1 MKFSPVVAGL
11 TVVGLLTGCGGDD
24 NKSSSSSSSLA
35 ISSLSSSSIPSSAP
49 ASSMP
54 ASSIPVSSVPASS
67 MPASSSS
74 SVAPELTGLTLNYL
88 GRYSAGEFGVS
99 AAEIPA
105 FDPASKRAFVVNAKA
120 GVVDVLNMADPAA
133 PVKLGSLDANGI
145 AAGAVVNSVSVHNGT
160 VALAIEAAVKTD
172 PGFVA
177 LFKASD
183 LTLISHIG
191 VGAQPD
197 MLTFTP
203 DGKYLLVANEGEP
216 SDDYQ
221 IDPEGSVSIV
231 YLADLQNLTVATA
244 DFSQEINLKAAG
256 FRIYGPNA
264 SQAQDLEPEYIAVSA
279 DSSTAW
285 VVLQEN
291 NGLAIIDIASA
302 TVNKFAALGYKDHAV
317 AGNGLDVTDTDG
329 KSEIKTW
336 GGLRGLYLPDAMAA
350 YEANGATYLITANEG
365 DARAWG
371 ETNDA
376 YWAGDETKGFVEEF
390 RVKHLV
396 HRSGFDRR
404 AGDDLPPQLRDLAAG
419 ALLNPDVFGYCGAIA
434 GDPKACRDDD
444 LLGRLNVTWTMGYR
458 TDGQGNPVMFNT
470 SGVAD
475 PAGDR
480 LMYDALY
487 SFGGRSISIWNDKGV
502 QVWDSGDHMEQYFA
516 GDDCKLGATRDI
528 PCKTY
533 FNSNH
538 EEGSTFDN
546 RSDNKGPEP
555 EGVTIGVMGGKTF
568 AFVGLERIGGVMVYN
583 VTNPQAPVFVD
594 YLNSRE
600 DWTTEDPSTVLSAAG
615 DLGPEGLTFVSAA
628 DSPNGKALLIVGNEV
643 SGTTSIYEVA
653 PTFAQ

>member
-1 MKFSPVVAGL
+1 MKINPIIASL

-24 NKSSSSSSSLA
+24 NKSSSSSSSLS
-35 ISSLSSSSIPSSAP
+35 SSLPASSAP
-49 ASSMP
+49 ASSVPASSEAASSMP
-54 ASSIPVSSVPASS
+54 ASSL
-67 MPASSSS
+67 PASSSS
-74 SVAPELTGLTLNYL
+74 SVAPELTGLTLNYV

-120 GVVDVLNMADPAA
+120 GVVDVLNMADPTA
-133 PVKLGSLDANGI
+133 PVKLGTLDANGI

-172 PGFVA
+172 PGFIA

-183 LTLISHIG
+183 LTLISHVG

-197 MLTFTP
+197 MLTFSP

-221 IDPEGSVSIV
+221 VDPEGSVSIV
-231 YLADLQNLTVATA
+231 NLANLQSLTVTTANFQAYNGREAELRAT
-244 DFSQEINLKAAG
+244 G
-256 FRIYGPNA
+256 VRIYGPGANA
-264 SQAQDLEPEYIAVSA
+264 AKDFEPEYIAVSA

-291 NGLAIIDIASA
+291 NALAKISIATA
-302 TVNKFAALGYKDHAV
+302 TVTDVLPLGYKDHAV
-317 AGNGLDVTDTDG
+317 AGKGLDASDTDALAD
-329 KSEIKTW
+329 IKTW
-336 GGLRGLYLPDAMAA
+336 GGLRGLYLPDAMASFSH
-350 YEANGATYLITANEG
+350 NGATYLITANEG

-396 HRSGFDRR
+396 HKSGFDRR
-404 AGDDLPPQLRDLAAG
+404 LPEGDLPPQLRDLAAG

-434 GDPKACRDDD
+434 GDPKACRDDN
-444 LLGRLNVTWTMGYR
+444 LLGRLSVTWTLGYR
-458 TDGQGNPVMFNT
+458 TDTNGNPVLFNA

-487 SFGGRSISIWNDKGV
+487 SFGGRSISIWDDKGV

-516 GDDCKLGATRDI
+516 GDDCKLGAARNI

-555 EGVTIGVMGGKTF
+555 EGVVIGVMGDKTF
-568 AFVGLERIGGVMVYN
+568 AFIGLERIGGVMVYN

-600 DWTTEDPSTVLSAAG
+600 DWTTEDPSTVLAQVG
-615 DLGPEGLTFVSAA
+615 DLGPEGLTFVNAA

-643 SGTTSIYEVA
+643 SGTTSVYEVA

>member
-1 MKFSPVVAGL
+1 M
-11 TVVGLLTGCGGDD
+11 
-24 NKSSSSSSSLA
+24 
-35 ISSLSSSSIPSSAP
+35 
-49 ASSMP
+49 
-54 ASSIPVSSVPASS
+54 
-67 MPASSSS
+67 
-74 SVAPELTGLTLNYL
+74 TLNYV
-88 GRYSAGEFGVS
+88 GRYSTGEFGVS

-105 FDPASKRAFVVNAKA
+105 FDPASKRAFVVNARA
-120 GVVDVLNMADPAA
+120 GVVDVLNMADPTA
-133 PVKLGSLDANGI
+133 PVKLGTLDANGI

-183 LTLISHIG
+183 LTLISHVG

-231 YLADLQNLTVATA
+231 NLADLQNLSVATA

-256 FRIYGPNA
+256 VRIYGPNA

-291 NGLAIIDIASA
+291 NALAIIDIASA
-302 TVNKFAALGYKDHAV
+302 TVNKFAALGYKDHSLT
-317 AGNGLDVTDTDG
+317 GNGLDVTDTDG

-350 YEANGATYLITANEG
+350 YEANGATYLVTANEG

-396 HRSGFDRR
+396 HKSGFDRR
-404 AGDDLPPQLRDLAAG
+404 LPEGDLPPQLRDLAAG

-434 GDPKACRDDD
+434 GDPKGCRDDNM
-444 LLGRLNVTWTMGYR
+444 LGRLNVTWTMGYR
-458 TDGQGNPVMFNT
+458 TDNQGNPVMFNS
-470 SGVAD
+470 SGVQDAN
-475 PAGDR
+475 GDR

-487 SFGGRSISIWNDKGV
+487 SFGGRSISIWDDKGV

-516 GDDCKLGATRDI
+516 GDDCKLGAARNI

-538 EEGSTFDN
+538 EEGNTFDN

-555 EGVTIGVMGGKTF
+555 EGVTIGVMGDKTF
-568 AFVGLERIGGVMVYN
+568 AFVGMERIGGVMVYN

-594 YLNSRE
+594 YLNTRE
-600 DWTTEDPSTVLSAAG
+600 DWTTEDPSTVLAQAG